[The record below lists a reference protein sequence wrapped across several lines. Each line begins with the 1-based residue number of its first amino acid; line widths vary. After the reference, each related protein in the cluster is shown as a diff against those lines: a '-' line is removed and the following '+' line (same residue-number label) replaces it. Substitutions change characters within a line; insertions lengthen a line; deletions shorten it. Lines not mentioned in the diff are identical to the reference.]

1 MAGQSK
7 TRSTAKPPAI
17 NAAKLPALIDI
28 ALIDIAMSICYVN
41 KSREYPRGW
50 SWSW

>member
-17 NAAKLPALIDI
+17 NAAKLPAHIDI
-28 ALIDIAMSICYVN
+28 ASILADGLGPGNVF
-41 KSREYPRGW
+41 
-50 SWSW
+50 

>member
-1 MAGQSK
+1 MQTDMAGQSK

-28 ALIDIAMSICYVN
+28 AMSARISSICVT
-41 KSREYPRGW
+41 
-50 SWSW
+50 